1 MEQELITQIMT
12 QGAFAG
18 LFLWLLFD
26 TRKDSKQREEK
37 YQQTIETLAD
47 KLNIVKNIEEKIDGL
62 ENKLID
68 HKRKE

>member
-1 MEQELITQIMT
+1 MTQLMT

-37 YQQTIETLAD
+37 YQKTIETLAD
-47 KLNIVKNIEEKIDGL
+47 KLNIVKSIEEKIDGL
-62 ENKLID
+62 ENKVLERM
-68 HKRKE
+68 RKE